1 MGKKHKKQPQRRESW
16 VNSNIEDEKLALEA
30 IFGPDYHGDPD
41 DPQRCS
47 LHVVPHE
54 AGLEENYVSATLYL
68 TYDITVIISKIHLVY
83 FDRINSEETGVG
95 LYACH
100 WHGASLSGP
109 SWEQGVL
116 SFVPV
121 PCDVM

>member
-1 MGKKHKKQPQRRESW
+1 MGKKHKKQPPRRESW

-54 AGLEENYVSATLYL
+54 AGLEENYVSATLHL
-68 TYDITVIISKIHLVY
+68 TYDIIVIVLKILLGYFNRIRNGVVRVSLARCQLVR
-83 FDRINSEETGVG
+83 FF
-95 LYACH
+95 L
-100 WHGASLSGP
+100 GP
-109 SWEQGVL
+109 SFCSRAL
-116 SFVPV
+116 
-121 PCDVM
+121 

>member
-1 MGKKHKKQPQRRESW
+1 MGKKHKKQPPRRESW

-54 AGLEENYVSATLYL
+54 AGLEENYVSATLHL
-68 TYDITVIISKIHLVY
+68 TYDIIVIVLKILLGY
-83 FDRINSEETGVG
+83 FNRIRK
-95 LYACH
+95 LALCACH
-100 WHGASLSGP
+100 WHGASLSG
-109 SWEQGVL
+109 SSCDHL
-116 SFVPV
+116 FVRV
-121 PCDVM
+121 NCDSLF